1 MDTVNSTLENL
12 PLRKQLLVA
21 RAGLCR
27 LKIRRELDI
36 MQDNLARPAR
46 ILAFASSGLL
56 LARLASL
63 AIRFVRRS

>member
-1 MDTVNSTLENL
+1 MGKVNSTLENL
-12 PLRKQLLVA
+12 ALRKQLLLA

-27 LKIRRELDI
+27 LKIRRELDTVH
-36 MQDNLARPAR
+36 DTLARPAR